1 VVYFQGNMRAFKG
14 VIAAVFVLA
23 IAAGIGY
30 GVLNV
35 RRQAAA
41 RSLENVVIEP
51 APPQSAA
58 PEEPQKIDPRLE
70 GLIARADGARLLW
83 APEAGERPLAA
94 GFTDNGTLIVS
105 ATSTD
110 GKEARWKILRVDVGK
125 AQAVALFDAP
135 RPRVASSHRSAHR
148 NAGTMCYASPDERGV
163 SEIWCSNL
171 EGKNEKRLTTHDG
184 KEDLVAPAISPD
196 GVWAA
201 FEVNDDRLKKPTG
214 ASVWKIGLNGANIQ
228 QLTRGGDD
236 RRPTWSDDGRKIYFQ
251 RRAPNG
257 TWDAY
262 VMDSDGKNPAPL
274 LRTHEEDETFPVR
287 RGADDVFILAEG
299 RADVPTRIKA
309 LDAVTKAGAYLTSGA
324 YGAET
329 SPSISPDGALVS
341 FLAPLSPEEPEKIG
355 LWLIQVEP

>member
-1 VVYFQGNMRAFKG
+1 MRVFKG
-14 VIAAVFVLA
+14 FIAAVFVLA
-23 IAAGIGY
+23 VISGVGY
-30 GVLNV
+30 GVLTV
-35 RRQAAA
+35 K
-41 RSLENVVIEP
+41 RSADASSLANVVVEP
-51 APPQSAA
+51 APPQAPA
-58 PEEPQKIDPRLE
+58 PEEPKKIDPRLE
-70 GLIARADGARLLW
+70 GLVARDDGARLLW

-94 GFTDNGTLIVS
+94 GFADNGTLIVS
-105 ATSTD
+105 ATSTA
-110 GKEARWKILRVDVGK
+110 GKEHRWKILKIDV
-125 AQAVALFDAP
+125 AAAEAAAVFDAP
-135 RPRVASSHRSAHR
+135 RPRLASSHRAAHR

-171 EGKNEKRLTTHDG
+171 EGKDEKRLTTHDG

-262 VMDSDGKNPAPL
+262 VMDADGKNPAPL
-274 LRTHEEDETFPVR
+274 LRTHDEDETFPVR
-287 RGADDVFILAEG
+287 RGATEEFILSEG
-299 RADVPTRIKA
+299 RPDAPSRVKA
-309 LDAVTKAGAYLTSGA
+309 LDAVTKAGRYLTSGA
-324 YGAET
+324 NGAET

-341 FLAPLSPEEPEKIG
+341 FLAPLSPAEPDRIG
-355 LWLIQVEP
+355 VWLIQMDP